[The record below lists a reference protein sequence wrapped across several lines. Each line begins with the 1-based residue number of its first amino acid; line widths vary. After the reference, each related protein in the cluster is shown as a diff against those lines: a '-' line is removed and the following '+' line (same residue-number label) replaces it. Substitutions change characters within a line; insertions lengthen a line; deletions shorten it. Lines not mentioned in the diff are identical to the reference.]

1 MPQIRS
7 AQCFFAALVSNSN
20 MAVLPAYPIVAAA
33 AAVLMA
39 AGAAHAESVDDQ
51 FLRLV
56 SSHGLNVGTPEQMI
70 AIAHKRCDANN
81 LSRADWFTMRFLGRP
96 SPFVVAVSTINFN
109 LQSQG
114 LTSDQAAQF
123 MQDAVTVYCPDPAG

>member
-1 MPQIRS
+1 
-7 AQCFFAALVSNSN
+7 
-20 MAVLPAYPIVAAA
+20 MAVIAAYPIVAAA
-33 AAVLMA
+33 AALMMA

-70 AIAHKRCDANN
+70 ATAHKRCDANN

-96 SPFVVAVSTINFN
+96 SPFVVAVSTINLN